1 MKKTL
6 ILSVLFLLPAMFLFA
21 QKTEAKNDV
30 IGIFGE
36 YNKRQKFFNS
46 EGDVLYHNKS
56 KKYGAKLITEYAA
69 FGQLRSEKGLE
80 WVIPNDPRYKYD
92 DRDKKIFIV
101 NQKNKKLLD
110 EFNPFPNYPFGYRS
124 VAVDDLYPKYPG
136 DEIAVC
142 RTGTVRPLVKI
153 FRYDEKDGFDL
164 IKSFRPFGKKTKK
177 RRSCQSMAVGDYD
190 GDGKNDLF
198 VAKSY
203 SRNYPKVKV
212 FNRKGE
218 LIGKFERNMNR
229 PIKAGDIDGDGKAEI
244 VYRDRERNII
254 AVGQDNMAKVV
265 VTSDVHGAGGSNIAY
280 FAVGDVDQDG
290 KDEIVYNN
298 PGKKMPL
305 HVVDENGWDQK
316 IFQAFPKGKIS
327 RPNRHIFIGSFAY

>member
-6 ILSVLFLLPAMFLFA
+6 ILSVLLLLPAMFLFA
-21 QKTEAKNDV
+21 QEAEAKNDV
-30 IGIFGE
+30 IGIFGK
-36 YNKRQKFFNS
+36 YNKRQKFFDS
-46 EGDVLYHNKS
+46 EGGALYHNKN
-56 KKYGAKLITEYAA
+56 KKYGAKMITEYAA

-80 WVIPNDPRYKYD
+80 WAIPNEPDKKYD
-92 DRDKKIFIV
+92 DEKRIYIV
-101 NQKNKKLLD
+101 NQKNKKVLD
-110 EFNPFPNYPFGYRS
+110 SLNPFPKYRFGYRS
-124 VAVDDLYPKYPG
+124 VAVGDLYPKYAG

-153 FRYDEKDGFDL
+153 FGYDEKGGFEL
-164 IKSFRPFGKKTKK
+164 IKSFRPFGKKTKT
-177 RRSCQSMAVGDYD
+177 RRSCQAMAIGDYD

-203 SRNYPKVKV
+203 SRNYPKAKV
-212 FNRKGE
+212 FNRKGK

-265 VTSDVHGAGGSNIAY
+265 ITSDVHGAGGSNIAY
-280 FAVGDVDQDG
+280 FSVGDVDRDG

-298 PGKKMPL
+298 PGKKMPI
-305 HVVDENGWDQK
+305 HVVDENGWEQTV
-316 IFQAFPKGKIS
+316 FQAFPKGKIS
-327 RPNRHIFIGSFAY
+327 RPNRHIFIGHFAY